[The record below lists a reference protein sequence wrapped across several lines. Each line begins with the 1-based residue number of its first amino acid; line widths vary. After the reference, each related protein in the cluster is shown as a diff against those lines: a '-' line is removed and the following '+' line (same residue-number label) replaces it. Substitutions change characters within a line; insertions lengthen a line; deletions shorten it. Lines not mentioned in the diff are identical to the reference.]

1 MAVAKR
7 QRKEKAQENRTKEG
21 PRIGMRVKQ
30 VKQTALLAS
39 LI

>member
-21 PRIGMRVKQ
+21 PRIGMRTSGK
-30 VKQTALLAS
+30 TNS
-39 LI
+39 PPG